1 MAFGCHLLPKTDS
14 STFLLIYEQLI
25 SYLRESLFLLLK
37 QMIHGLTNSFPPLLF
52 GILSTRDNVSLF
64 SHPIPCLCLHILT
77 LGWGQSREKK
87 EVTHQT
93 ETSSEMHSFSRRT
106 WLFSPFPLNSS
117 CSSETLVEPSP
128 PSLACHIPRDL
139 QETT

>member
-1 MAFGCHLLPKTDS
+1 MALGFHLLPKTDS

-37 QMIHGLTNSFPPLLF
+37 QMIHGFTNSFPPLLF

-87 EVTHQT
+87 KSHTRLKQVQKCTV
-93 ETSSEMHSFSRRT
+93 F
-106 WLFSPFPLNSS
+106 LGGLGF
-117 CSSETLVEPSP
+117 
-128 PSLACHIPRDL
+128 LAHFL
-139 QETT
+139 